1 MNPSINLLSGAVL
14 THRNLVA
21 STISNLHGIVF
32 NDDGLLLSYLPLAH
46 IYEVCLAEERSKNG
60 ANLNSAT
67 DRAPKHGARH
77 AHRLLQR

>member
-1 MNPSINLLSGAVL
+1 MNPSINLLLGAVL

-46 IYEVCLAEERSKNG
+46 IYEVVIKYSILIV
-60 ANLNSAT
+60 T
-67 DRAPKHGARH
+67 
-77 AHRLLQR
+77 